1 MPVISFDAVTKVY
14 PLPAGDV
21 VALAG
26 IDLAIEEGEFVLVMG
41 PSGSGKSTLLNVMG
55 SLDVPTSGEVT
66 IAGKRISRMDDDEL
80 TLMRRDHIGFIFQQF
95 NLIPLLSVVENVEY
109 PLILKGRRDVS
120 RERAE
125 EVLAAVGITESHF
138 THKPGELSG
147 GQQQRVALARALAA
161 EGECLLLDEPL
172 SNLDARLRLHMR
184 GELRR
189 LVKETGVTAVYVTH
203 DQKEALSMADRV
215 AVMNEGRIVQVGPP
229 EEIYNR
235 PANRF
240 VADFLGEANFVSG
253 QVAGLSDSG
262 LVKVETPVGTLLA
275 DPTAAVVQAG
285 RGAAV
290 TCCMRPERVQVLA
303 AGGPAPDREK
313 SNVLAAKVDSSTYL
327 GEMRQYVLKLGSS
340 THWKALMLAGHLG
353 SLPGGQDVRLAVHSA
368 DVSLLME

>member
-26 IDLAIEEGEFVLVMG
+26 IDLAIEEGEFVLIMG

-147 GQQQRVALARALAA
+147 GQQQRVAIARALINDPDFLLCDEPTGNLDSKTGTAIM
-161 EGECLLLDEPL
+161 ELLDRMNREEGKTVI
-172 SNLDARLRLHMR
+172 M
-184 GELRR
+184 
-189 LVKETGVTAVYVTH
+189 VTH
-203 DQKEALSMADRV
+203 DPRMTEYADRTIQ
-215 AVMNEGRIVQVGPP
+215 M
-229 EEIYNR
+229 
-235 PANRF
+235 
-240 VADFLGEANFVSG
+240 
-253 QVAGLSDSG
+253 
-262 LVKVETPVGTLLA
+262 
-275 DPTAAVVQAG
+275 
-285 RGAAV
+285 
-290 TCCMRPERVQVLA
+290 
-303 AGGPAPDREK
+303 
-313 SNVLAAKVDSSTYL
+313 VD
-327 GEMRQYVLKLGSS
+327 G
-340 THWKALMLAGHLG
+340 
-353 SLPGGQDVRLAVHSA
+353 RLA
-368 DVSLLME
+368 

>member
-26 IDLAIEEGEFVLVMG
+26 IDLAIEKGEFVLVMG

-147 GQQQRVALARALAA
+147 GQQQRVAIARALINDPDF
-161 EGECLLLDEPL
+161 LLCDEPTG
-172 SNLDARLRLHMR
+172 NLDSKTGTAIM
-184 GELRR
+184 ELLGRMNR
-189 LVKETGVTAVYVTH
+189 EEGKTVIMVTH
-203 DQKEALSMADRV
+203 DPRMTEYADRTIQ
-215 AVMNEGRIVQVGPP
+215 M
-229 EEIYNR
+229 
-235 PANRF
+235 
-240 VADFLGEANFVSG
+240 
-253 QVAGLSDSG
+253 
-262 LVKVETPVGTLLA
+262 
-275 DPTAAVVQAG
+275 
-285 RGAAV
+285 
-290 TCCMRPERVQVLA
+290 
-303 AGGPAPDREK
+303 
-313 SNVLAAKVDSSTYL
+313 VD
-327 GEMRQYVLKLGSS
+327 G
-340 THWKALMLAGHLG
+340 
-353 SLPGGQDVRLAVHSA
+353 RLA
-368 DVSLLME
+368 

>member
-147 GQQQRVALARALAA
+147 GQQQRVAIARALINDPDF
-161 EGECLLLDEPL
+161 LLCDEPTG
-172 SNLDARLRLHMR
+172 NLDSKTGTAIM
-184 GELRR
+184 ELLGRMNR
-189 LVKETGVTAVYVTH
+189 EEGKTVIMVTH
-203 DQKEALSMADRV
+203 DPRMTEYADRTI
-215 AVMNEGRIVQVGPP
+215 R
-229 EEIYNR
+229 
-235 PANRF
+235 
-240 VADFLGEANFVSG
+240 
-253 QVAGLSDSG
+253 
-262 LVKVETPVGTLLA
+262 LVDG
-275 DPTAAVVQAG
+275 
-285 RGAAV
+285 
-290 TCCMRPERVQVLA
+290 
-303 AGGPAPDREK
+303 
-313 SNVLAAKVDSSTYL
+313 
-327 GEMRQYVLKLGSS
+327 
-340 THWKALMLAGHLG
+340 MLA
-353 SLPGGQDVRLAVHSA
+353 
-368 DVSLLME
+368 

>member
-95 NLIPLLSVVENVEY
+95 NLIPLLSVVENGEY

-125 EVLAAVGITESHF
+125 DVLAAVGITESHF

-147 GQQQRVALARALAA
+147 GQQQRVAIARALINDPDF
-161 EGECLLLDEPL
+161 LLCDEPTG
-172 SNLDARLRLHMR
+172 NLDSKTGTAIM
-184 GELRR
+184 ELLGRMNR
-189 LVKETGVTAVYVTH
+189 EEGKTVIMVTH
-203 DQKEALSMADRV
+203 DPRMTEYADRTI
-215 AVMNEGRIVQVGPP
+215 R
-229 EEIYNR
+229 
-235 PANRF
+235 
-240 VADFLGEANFVSG
+240 
-253 QVAGLSDSG
+253 
-262 LVKVETPVGTLLA
+262 LVDG
-275 DPTAAVVQAG
+275 
-285 RGAAV
+285 
-290 TCCMRPERVQVLA
+290 
-303 AGGPAPDREK
+303 
-313 SNVLAAKVDSSTYL
+313 
-327 GEMRQYVLKLGSS
+327 
-340 THWKALMLAGHLG
+340 
-353 SLPGGQDVRLAVHSA
+353 RLA
-368 DVSLLME
+368 

>member
-26 IDLAIEEGEFVLVMG
+26 IDLAIEEGEFVLIMG

-125 EVLAAVGITESHF
+125 DVLAAVGITESHF

-147 GQQQRVALARALAA
+147 GQQQRVAIARALINDPDFLLCDEPTGNLDSKTGTAIM
-161 EGECLLLDEPL
+161 ELLDRMNREEGKTVI
-172 SNLDARLRLHMR
+172 M
-184 GELRR
+184 
-189 LVKETGVTAVYVTH
+189 VTH
-203 DQKEALSMADRV
+203 DPRMAEYADRTI
-215 AVMNEGRIVQVGPP
+215 R
-229 EEIYNR
+229 
-235 PANRF
+235 
-240 VADFLGEANFVSG
+240 
-253 QVAGLSDSG
+253 
-262 LVKVETPVGTLLA
+262 LVDG
-275 DPTAAVVQAG
+275 
-285 RGAAV
+285 
-290 TCCMRPERVQVLA
+290 
-303 AGGPAPDREK
+303 
-313 SNVLAAKVDSSTYL
+313 
-327 GEMRQYVLKLGSS
+327 
-340 THWKALMLAGHLG
+340 
-353 SLPGGQDVRLAVHSA
+353 RLA
-368 DVSLLME
+368 